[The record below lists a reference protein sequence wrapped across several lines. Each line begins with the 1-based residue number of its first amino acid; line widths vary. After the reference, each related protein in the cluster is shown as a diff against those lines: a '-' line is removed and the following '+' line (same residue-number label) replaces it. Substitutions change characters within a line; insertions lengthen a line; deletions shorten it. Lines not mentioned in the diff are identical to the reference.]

1 MRGGRGSPARATGLA
16 TRVVAAAVASGLLV
30 AGVVPHDALAA
41 SPSSRGSAMAGSS
54 PATGTPASS
63 EAHWAVQ
70 FLLHCS
76 GCHGANGAGVGSVPD
91 LRGNLGHF
99 LAAPEGRRFVLQVPG
114 VANARMSDA
123 DLAQLANWMVRRFA
137 PDTMPED
144 FRPYDADEVRAARGA
159 VPADVAGE
167 RRRVVAALRER
178 GLDVR

>member
-1 MRGGRGSPARATGLA
+1 MSVRGGRGGPVRGAALAAVVACGLA
-16 TRVVAAAVASGLLV
+16 GGLT
-30 AGVVPHDALAA
+30 AGDARAA
-41 SPSSRGSAMAGSS
+41 SPSPRGAATAPSA
-54 PATGTPASS
+54 TTPASS
-63 EAHWAVQ
+63 EAHWATQ

-99 LAAPEGRRFVLQVPG
+99 LATPEGRRFVLQVPG

-123 DLAQLANWMVRRFA
+123 DLAQLTNWMVRRFA
-137 PDTMPED
+137 PETMPQD

-159 VPADVAGE
+159 VPADVTGE

>member
-1 MRGGRGSPARATGLA
+1 MSVRGGRGGPVRAA
-16 TRVVAAAVASGLLV
+16 
-30 AGVVPHDALAA
+30 ALAA
-41 SPSSRGSAMAGSS
+41 GAACTALAVAAGVAAGPGDARAAPSRGAASATS
-54 PATGTPASS
+54 PAFSAPPASS
-63 EAHWAVQ
+63 EAHWATQ

-99 LAAPEGRRFVLQVPG
+99 LATPEGRRFVLQVPG
-114 VANARMSDA
+114 AANARMSDA
-123 DLAQLANWMVRRFA
+123 DLAQLTNWMVRRFA
-137 PDTMPED
+137 PETMPKD

-159 VPADVAGE
+159 VPADVTGE

>member
-1 MRGGRGSPARATGLA
+1 VSARGGRGGPVRAA
-16 TRVVAAAVASGLLV
+16 
-30 AGVVPHDALAA
+30 ALAA
-41 SPSSRGSAMAGSS
+41 AAACTALAVAVGVAAGSGDARAAPSRGAASATS
-54 PATGTPASS
+54 PASPASS
-63 EAHWAVQ
+63 EAHWATQ

-99 LAAPEGRRFVLQVPG
+99 LATPEGRRFVLQVPG

-123 DLAQLANWMVRRFA
+123 DLAQLTNWMVRRFA
-137 PDTMPED
+137 PETMPKD

-159 VPADVAGE
+159 VPADVTGE